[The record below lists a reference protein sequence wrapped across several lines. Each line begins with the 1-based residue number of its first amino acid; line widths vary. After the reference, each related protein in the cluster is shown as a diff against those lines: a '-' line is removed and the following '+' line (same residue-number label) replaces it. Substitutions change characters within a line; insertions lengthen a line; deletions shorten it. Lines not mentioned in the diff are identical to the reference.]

1 MQWGCVR
8 LSDGL
13 REKLREWLRR
23 TGRIRLAGCI
33 GRISRTGSTLSP
45 LSLEM
50 ESEGVGVFPRRE
62 FLAERSEGVD

>member
-33 GRISRTGSTLSP
+33 GRISRTGSTLAP

-62 FLAERSEGVD
+62 FLAERGEGVD

>member
-23 TGRIRLAGCI
+23 TGRI
-33 GRISRTGSTLSP
+33 SRTGSTLAP

-50 ESEGVGVFPRRE
+50 ESEGVGVFPSRE
-62 FLAERSEGVD
+62 FLAERGEGVD

>member
-23 TGRIRLAGCI
+23 AGCI
-33 GRISRTGSTLSP
+33 GRLRRTGSTLAP
-45 LSLEM
+45 LSLEI

-62 FLAERSEGVD
+62 FLAERGEGVD

>member
-23 TGRIRLAGCI
+23 TGRIRRAGC
-33 GRISRTGSTLSP
+33 TLAP